1 MNAWQEILLAL
12 GMVVSVVLAGFFSGI
27 ETGMMSVN
35 SARLMHW
42 VHSGV
47 EEAKR
52 LYSFITDMQ
61 RTLATIL
68 VGTNLMNVLL
78 STLSAYAVTH
88 YLVNHPI
95 LQTTFSC
102 TSACMMLYLGDYLP
116 KLLFA
121 SRPLRRTVAACPL
134 FSVFSW
140 ILTPL
145 TKLVMALTER
155 FVPKADKSNDK
166 FLMSLDYL
174 QNIVTDRKKGAD
186 ISPLE
191 RLMIQ
196 RVLSLRSRTA
206 GELMIPIDEVD
217 KVTEEMSIRDCCQ
230 AVRQSGQVRVPV
242 FNADSSR
249 CVGILNVLDELYRKT
264 PPGTLVKTLQL
275 RSPAYADAGKLADTL
290 LPQMRLHHCPFVI
303 VRKGM
308 DTRPVGIVTESIL
321 LDLLTGDEG

>member
-1 MNAWQEILLAL
+1 MSAWQGILLAL
-12 GMVVSVVLAGFFSGI
+12 GMVVSVLLAGFFSGI

-78 STLSAYAVTH
+78 STLSAYAATH
-88 YLVNHPI
+88 YFAEYPVW
-95 LQTTFSC
+95 QTTFSC
-102 TSACMMLYLGDYLP
+102 FSACMMLYLGDYLP

-134 FSVFSW
+134 FSCFAWV
-140 ILTPL
+140 LTPF

-155 FVPKADKSNDK
+155 FVPKADSKSNDK

-174 QNIVTDRKKGAD
+174 ENIVTDKKKGAD

-206 GELMIPIDEVD
+206 GELMIPIDKVD

-242 FNADSSR
+242 FNADSSL
-249 CVGILNVLDELYRKT
+249 CVGILNVLDELYHKT

-275 RSPAYADAGKLADTL
+275 RSPAYADIGELADNL
-290 LPQMRLHHCPFVI
+290 LPQMRLHRCPFVI
-303 VRKGM
+303 VRRGA
-308 DTRPVGIVTESIL
+308 DIRPIGIVTESIL
-321 LDLLTGDEG
+321 LDLLTGDE